1 MPFELDTIRESA
13 REGRYAVRGLR
24 PGHGIALGNPLRRV
38 LLSSIPG
45 AAITRFNVQGAL
57 HEFSTLPGVKED
69 LIRIGLNLSAV
80 RLRLLEPRDGTL
92 TVLEPG
98 AGVLRAGDLVCPP
111 HVEVLNP
118 EQPIATLNAD
128 ARLHLTATVECGV
141 GFRRQEEAT
150 RVRFDDIPLS
160 ADFSPVERV
169 AYHVADTPSGECL
182 TLDITTTGGVSP
194 RVALALAQGILAE
207 QLAAFGRVG

>member
-45 AAITRFNVQGAL
+45 PAITRLNVEGAL
-57 HEFSTLPGVKED
+57 HEFTTLPGVKED

-80 RLRLLEPRDGTL
+80 TLRMHEARDTTL
-92 TVLEPG
+92 SLRAQR
-98 AGVLRAGDLVCPP
+98 AGVLRAGDLQCPP
-111 HVEVLNP
+111 HIEVLNP
-118 EQPIATLNAD
+118 EQPIATVAEDGSLV
-128 ARLHLTATVECGV
+128 LTATVEYGV

-150 RVRFDDIPLS
+150 RMRFDDIPLA
-160 ADFSPVERV
+160 ADFSPVQQV
-169 AYHVADTPSGECL
+169 AYHVVDAPDGECL
-182 TLDITTTGGVSP
+182 TLDIVTTGSVSP
-194 RVALALAQGILAE
+194 RVALGLAQDILAGH
-207 QLAAFGRVG
+207 LAAFGRTG